1 MAQLTTNVEGPERI
15 IAATGGAWLLFDI
28 VSNRKVNFLQTLTG
42 AYLLLRGIT
51 GYCLIYDRLGKVS
64 AHQRPENIN
73 IRTSLSVNRPRNQVY
88 AFWRRLENLPE
99 FMQHI
104 KSVEVIDEKTSRWTA
119 APEKGIGKLTW
130 KSEIVKDDPGSI
142 LSWRSLP
149 GSAVDHA
156 GKVTFQDDGETAT
169 LVTIVISYQAPMGI
183 VGEKAARLL
192 TPVFRRMIHDDIRNF
207 KMYME
212 TGALIRQ
219 S

>member
-1 MAQLTTNVEGPERI
+1 
-15 IAATGGAWLLFDI
+15 
-28 VSNRKVNFLQTLTG
+28 
-42 AYLLLRGIT
+42 
-51 GYCLIYDRLGKVS
+51 
-64 AHQRPENIN
+64 
-73 IRTSLSVNRPRNQVY
+73 
-88 AFWRRLENLPE
+88 
-99 FMQHI
+99 MQHI